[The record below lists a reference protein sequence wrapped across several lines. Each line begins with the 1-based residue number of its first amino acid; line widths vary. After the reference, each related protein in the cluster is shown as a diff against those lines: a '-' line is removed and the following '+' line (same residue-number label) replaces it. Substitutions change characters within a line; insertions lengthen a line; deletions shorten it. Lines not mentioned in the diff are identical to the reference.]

1 MKLLTVIILYTDE
14 SKKFIPDIKEMIL
27 KKLFSPNEINFVE
40 EYVGEESLKIKNIE
54 QLNKFD
60 SKYLY
65 IVNAEDEVVFLEL
78 VLDVLRE
85 RDADIVY
92 NDFIILLEDSEKPE
106 ISSSDMLLKTYYNK
120 IIKIE
125 YLKKLVIY
133 DGIYFDE
140 ILYEISLEKDI
151 KIFKYPLLSYIVKH
165 KIHIIQSF
173 EDFEINELDD
183 SLNYTIDGI
192 EYNANIQL
200 KSIIPLAK
208 EYLSSRELYD
218 LNYSSSVVIPIIMD
232 ILKKYKSGVVY
243 KVFLG
248 VYDISE
254 IINGLIIYQG
264 VEDIG
269 NLSPYT
275 KFLYT
280 LEKIPKFN
288 GLNII
293 ISPNQ
298 SNTLNEYLQKNI
310 TIPHKV
316 YYLPKDLNDLEFID
330 KLIYKY
336 TWIVGDKVEKIC
348 LLDLSVQTNDCEFI
362 LFNQEKDKIRTVS
375 EVENLSTE
383 NMWVKTDILK
393 KQKTLDFKL
402 ENDIDNIMFNIRKIY
417 K

>member
-92 NDFIILLEDSEKPE
+92 NDFIILHEDSEKPE

-208 EYLSSRELYD
+208 EYLSIRELYD
-218 LNYSSSVVIPIIMD
+218 LNYSSSVVIPII
-232 ILKKYKSGVVY
+232 
-243 KVFLG
+243 
-248 VYDISE
+248 
-254 IINGLIIYQG
+254 INGLIIYQG

-269 NLSPYT
+269 NLNPYT

-280 LEKIPKFN
+280 LEKTPKFN

-402 ENDIDNIMFNIRKIY
+402 ENDRDNIMFNIRKLY

>member
-14 SKKFIPDIKEMIL
+14 SKKFIPGIKEMML
-27 KKLFSPNEINFVE
+27 KKLYSPDEINFVE

-54 QLNKFD
+54 QLDKFD

-65 IVNAEDEVVFLEL
+65 IVNAEDEVIFREL
-78 VLDVLRE
+78 VLDILKE
-85 RDADIVY
+85 QDADIVY
-92 NDFIILLEDSEKPE
+92 NDFIILHEDSEKPE
-106 ISSSDMLLKTYYNK
+106 ISSSDLLLKTYYNK

-133 DGIYFDE
+133 DDIYFEE

-151 KIFKYPLLSYIVKH
+151 RKIKAPLLSYTVKH
-165 KIHIIQSF
+165 RIHTIQSF

-183 SLNYTIDGI
+183 NLNYTIDGI
-192 EYNANIQL
+192 EYNANLQL

-208 EYLSSRELYD
+208 EYLSNRELYD
-218 LNYSSSVVIPIIMD
+218 LNYSSSIIIPVIMD

-248 VYDISE
+248 VYDIPE
-254 IINGLIIYQG
+254 IINGLIIHQN
-264 VEDIG
+264 VEDKD
-269 NLSPYT
+269 NLIPYT
-275 KFLYT
+275 RFLYT
-280 LEKIPKFN
+280 LEKDPKFN
-288 GLNII
+288 GINII
-293 ISPNQ
+293 INQNQ
-298 SNTLNEYLQKNI
+298 SNKLNEFLQKNI
-310 TIPHKV
+310 TVPHQI
-316 YYLPKDLNDLEFID
+316 YYLPEDLNDSEFID
-330 KLIYKY
+330 KLTYKY
-336 TWIVGDKVEKIC
+336 TWIVSDKVEKIC
-348 LLDLSVQTNDCEFI
+348 LVDLSVQTNDCEFI
-362 LFNQEKDKIRTVS
+362 LFGQEKDKIRTVS

-402 ENDIDNIMFNIRKIY
+402 ENGEDNIMFNIRKVY

>member
-14 SKKFIPDIKEMIL
+14 SKKFIPGIKEMML
-27 KKLFSPNEINFVE
+27 KKLYSPDEINFVE

-54 QLNKFD
+54 QLDKFD

-65 IVNAEDEVVFLEL
+65 IVNAEDEVIFPEL
-78 VLDVLRE
+78 VLDILKE
-85 RDADIVY
+85 QDADIVY
-92 NDFIILLEDSEKPE
+92 NDFVILHEDSEKPE
-106 ISSSDMLLKTYYNK
+106 ISSSDLLLKTYYNK

-133 DGIYFDE
+133 DDIYFEE

-151 KIFKYPLLSYIVKH
+151 KKIKAPLLSYTVKH
-165 KIHIIQSF
+165 RIHTIQSF

-183 SLNYTIDGI
+183 NLNYTIDGI
-192 EYNANIQL
+192 EYNANLQL

-208 EYLSSRELYD
+208 EYLSNRELYD
-218 LNYSSSVVIPIIMD
+218 LNYSSSIIIPVIMD

-248 VYDISE
+248 VYDIPE
-254 IINGLIIYQG
+254 IINGLIIHQN
-264 VEDIG
+264 VEDKD
-269 NLSPYT
+269 NLIPYT
-275 KFLYT
+275 RFLYT
-280 LEKIPKFN
+280 LEKDPKFN
-288 GLNII
+288 GINII
-293 ISPNQ
+293 INQNQ
-298 SNTLNEYLQKNI
+298 SNKLNEFLQKNI
-310 TIPHKV
+310 TVPHQI
-316 YYLPKDLNDLEFID
+316 YYLPEDLNDSEFID
-330 KLIYKY
+330 KLTYKY
-336 TWIVGDKVEKIC
+336 TWIVSDKVEKIC
-348 LLDLSVQTNDCEFI
+348 LVDLSVQTNDCEFI
-362 LFNQEKDKIRTVS
+362 LFGQEKDKIRTVS

-402 ENDIDNIMFNIRKIY
+402 ENGEDNIMFNIRKVY

>member
-78 VLDVLRE
+78 VLDILRE
-85 RDADIVY
+85 KDADIIY
-92 NDFIILLEDSEKPE
+92 NDFIILHEDSEKPE

-218 LNYSSSVVIPIIMD
+218 LNYSSSVIIPIIMG

>member
-27 KKLFSPNEINFVE
+27 KKLISPNEINFVE

-92 NDFIILLEDSEKPE
+92 NDFIILHEDSEKPE

-133 DGIYFDE
+133 DDIYFDE

-208 EYLSSRELYD
+208 EYLSNRELYD
-218 LNYSSSVVIPIIMD
+218 LNYSSSIIIPVIMD

-269 NLSPYT
+269 YLSPYT

-280 LEKIPKFN
+280 LEKTPKFN

-293 ISPNQ
+293 INPNQ
-298 SNTLNEYLQKNI
+298 NNTLNKYLKNI

-402 ENDIDNIMFNIRKIY
+402 ENDRDNIMFNIRKIY

>member
-14 SKKFIPDIKEMIL
+14 SKKFIPNIKEMIL
-27 KKLFSPNEINFVE
+27 EKLFSPNEINFVE
-40 EYVGEESLKIKNIE
+40 EYVGEDSLKIKNIE
-54 QLNKFD
+54 QLDKFD

-65 IVNAEDEVVFLEL
+65 IVNAIDEVIFPEV
-78 VLDVLRE
+78 VLDIIRE
-85 RDADIVY
+85 QNADLIY
-92 NDFIILLEDSEKPE
+92 NEFIILHEDSEKPE
-106 ISSSDMLLKTYYNK
+106 ISSSDILLKTYYNK

-133 DGIYFDE
+133 NDIYFEE

-151 KIFKYPLLSYIVKH
+151 KVFKAPLLTYTVKH
-165 KIHIIQSF
+165 KIYTIQSF

-183 SLNYTIDGI
+183 DLNYTIDGV
-192 EYNANIQL
+192 EYNANLQL

-208 EYLSSRELYD
+208 EYLSNRELYD
-218 LNYSSSVVIPIIMD
+218 LNYSASIIVPVIMN

-248 VYDISE
+248 VYDIPE
-254 IINGLIIYQG
+254 ILNGLIIYQN
-264 VEDIG
+264 VEDID
-269 NLSPYT
+269 NLIPYT

-280 LEKIPKFN
+280 LEKDSKFN
-288 GLNII
+288 GINII
-293 ISPNQ
+293 ISQSQ
-298 SNTLNEYLQKNI
+298 SNKLNEYLQKNI
-310 TIPHKV
+310 TVPHQV
-316 YYLPKDLNDLEFID
+316 YYLPKDLNDPDFIN

-336 TWIVGDKVEKIC
+336 TWIVSDKVEKIC
-348 LLDLSVQTNDCEFI
+348 LLDMSVQTNDCEFI
-362 LFNQEKDKIRTVS
+362 LFGQEKDKIRTVS
-375 EVENLSTE
+375 EVENLPTE

-402 ENDIDNIMFNIRKIY
+402 ENDRDNIMFNIRKIY

>member
-78 VLDVLRE
+78 VLDILRE
-85 RDADIVY
+85 KDADMIY
-92 NDFIILLEDSEKPE
+92 SDFIILHEHSEKPE

-218 LNYSSSVVIPIIMD
+218 LNYSSSVIIPIIMD

-275 KFLYT
+275 KFL
-280 LEKIPKFN
+280 
-288 GLNII
+288 
-293 ISPNQ
+293 
-298 SNTLNEYLQKNI
+298 
-310 TIPHKV
+310 
-316 YYLPKDLNDLEFID
+316 
-330 KLIYKY
+330 
-336 TWIVGDKVEKIC
+336 
-348 LLDLSVQTNDCEFI
+348 
-362 LFNQEKDKIRTVS
+362 
-375 EVENLSTE
+375 
-383 NMWVKTDILK
+383 
-393 KQKTLDFKL
+393 
-402 ENDIDNIMFNIRKIY
+402 
-417 K
+417 

>member
-92 NDFIILLEDSEKPE
+92 NDFIILHEDSEKPE

-200 KSIIPLAK
+200 RSIIPLAK
-208 EYLSSRELYD
+208 EYLSNRELYD
-218 LNYSSSVVIPIIMD
+218 LNYSSSVIIPIIMD
-232 ILKKYKSGVVY
+232 ILKKYKSGVLY

-280 LEKIPKFN
+280 LEKTPKFN

-402 ENDIDNIMFNIRKIY
+402 ENDIDNIMFNIRKLY

>member
-14 SKKFIPDIKEMIL
+14 SKKFIPSIKEMML
-27 KKLFSPNEINFVE
+27 KKLYSPDEINFVE

-54 QLNKFD
+54 QLDKFD

-65 IVNAEDEVVFLEL
+65 IVNAEDEVIFPEL
-78 VLDVLRE
+78 VLDILKE
-85 RDADIVY
+85 QNADIVY
-92 NDFIILLEDSEKPE
+92 NDFVILHEDSEKPE
-106 ISSSDMLLKTYYNK
+106 ISSSDLLLKTYYNK

-133 DGIYFDE
+133 DDIYFEE

-151 KIFKYPLLSYIVKH
+151 RKIKAPLLSYTVKH
-165 KIHIIQSF
+165 RIHTIQSF

-183 SLNYTIDGI
+183 NLNYTIDGI
-192 EYNANIQL
+192 EYNANLQL

-208 EYLSSRELYD
+208 EYLSNRELYD
-218 LNYSSSVVIPIIMD
+218 LNYSSSIIIPVIMD

-248 VYDISE
+248 VYDIPE
-254 IINGLIIYQG
+254 IINGLIIHQN
-264 VEDIG
+264 VEDKD
-269 NLSPYT
+269 NLIPYT
-275 KFLYT
+275 RFLYT
-280 LEKIPKFN
+280 LEKDPKFN
-288 GLNII
+288 GINII
-293 ISPNQ
+293 INQNQ
-298 SNTLNEYLQKNI
+298 SNKLNEFLQKNI
-310 TIPHKV
+310 TVPHQI
-316 YYLPKDLNDLEFID
+316 YYLPEDLNDSEFID
-330 KLIYKY
+330 KLTYKY
-336 TWIVGDKVEKIC
+336 TWIVSDKVEKIC
-348 LLDLSVQTNDCEFI
+348 LVDLSVQTNDCEFI
-362 LFNQEKDKIRTVS
+362 LFGQEKDKIRTVS

-402 ENDIDNIMFNIRKIY
+402 ENGEDNIMFNIRKVY

>member
-14 SKKFIPDIKEMIL
+14 SKKFIPGIKEMML
-27 KKLFSPNEINFVE
+27 KKLYSPNEINFVE

-54 QLNKFD
+54 QLDKFD

-65 IVNAEDEVVFLEL
+65 IVNAEDEVIFPEL
-78 VLDVLRE
+78 VLDILKE
-85 RDADIVY
+85 QDADIVY
-92 NDFIILLEDSEKPE
+92 NDFVILHEDSEKPE
-106 ISSSDMLLKTYYNK
+106 ISSSDLLLKTYYNK

-133 DGIYFDE
+133 DDIYFEE

-151 KIFKYPLLSYIVKH
+151 KKIKAPLLSYTVKH
-165 KIHIIQSF
+165 RIHTIQSF

-183 SLNYTIDGI
+183 NLNYTIDGI
-192 EYNANIQL
+192 EYNANLQL

-208 EYLSSRELYD
+208 EYLSNRELYD
-218 LNYSSSVVIPIIMD
+218 LNYSSSIIIPVIMD

-248 VYDISE
+248 VYDIPE
-254 IINGLIIYQG
+254 IINGLIIHQN
-264 VEDIG
+264 VEDKD
-269 NLSPYT
+269 NLIPYT
-275 KFLYT
+275 RFLYT
-280 LEKIPKFN
+280 LEKDPKFN
-288 GLNII
+288 GINII
-293 ISPNQ
+293 INQ
-298 SNTLNEYLQKNI
+298 SQSNKLNEFLQKNI
-310 TIPHKV
+310 TVPHQI
-316 YYLPKDLNDLEFID
+316 YYLPEDLNDSEFID
-330 KLIYKY
+330 KLTYKY
-336 TWIVGDKVEKIC
+336 TWIVSDKVEKIC
-348 LLDLSVQTNDCEFI
+348 LVDLSVQTNDCEFI
-362 LFNQEKDKIRTVS
+362 LFGQEKDKIRTVS

-402 ENDIDNIMFNIRKIY
+402 ENGEDNIMFNIRKVY